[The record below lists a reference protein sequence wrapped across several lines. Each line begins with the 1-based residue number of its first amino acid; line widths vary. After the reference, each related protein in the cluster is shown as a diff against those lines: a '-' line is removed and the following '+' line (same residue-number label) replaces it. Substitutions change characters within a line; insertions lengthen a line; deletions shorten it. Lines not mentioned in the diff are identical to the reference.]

1 MTGASTSFGDEPNI
15 YRHIRKTLEFQ
26 SILNVKKE
34 FFSLLINCLVK
45 KDGIYDVFIHLSS
58 SS

>member
-1 MTGASTSFGDEPNI
+1 M
-15 YRHIRKTLEFQ
+15 
-26 SILNVKKE
+26 KKE